1 MVEANESTR
10 PRIESVTKKNHE
22 DHIAGKG
29 QNSMSQ
35 YNLVQKLIPMP
46 QGNGNSRRAKASKVR
61 GTKLRIGEQKD
72 SATVQS
78 LNPLSN

>member
-1 MVEANESTR
+1 MNANQMKSFLSEKEKCLNHVFL
-10 PRIESVTKKNHE
+10 PEKLKNYQDGKKPVLRH
-22 DHIAGKG
+22 GKA
-29 QNSMSQ
+29 
-35 YNLVQKLIPMP
+35 Y
-46 QGNGNSRRAKASKVR
+46 SKVR